1 MNNQFDAKKIPKF
14 LYLLLGTVVALILFM
29 IFVGRP
35 LSQNA
40 AQMQEDHRIAQDTI
54 RDYDNALSME
64 KTIEDEIKKN
74 QDEFALKE
82 KELFVDLDTCSKEIE
97 DYCSKQDIILTN
109 YSIAEPTQDQLNRVS
124 TGGYPV
130 YTVNIDLSYVD
141 TYEKTMSLLKYLET
155 ASNGCYYIKSC
166 TLTQGEGAKN
176 TDEFNTSMSITLY
189 YYNRTV
195 DIEPATTATTA
206 TEAKE

>member
-29 IFVGRP
+29 IFIGRP
-35 LSQNA
+35 LIQNA
-40 AQMQEDHRIAQDTI
+40 AGMQKKHQIAQDTI

-74 QDEFALKE
+74 QDEFNLKQ

-97 DYCSKQDIILTN
+97 DYCSKQNIVLTN
-109 YSIAEPTQDQLNRVS
+109 YSIAEPTQDKLNRVS

-141 TYEKTMSLLKYLET
+141 TYDKTMSLLKYLEN
-155 ASNGCYYIKSC
+155 ASNGCYYINTC
-166 TLTQGEGAKN
+166 NLTQGEGAKN
-176 TDEFNTSMSITLY
+176 ADEFDTSMSITLY

-195 DIEPATTATTA
+195 DIEPATSATTA